1 MALVDGDINLSSQQ
15 FIDEQPV
22 EGLDSAASTQDEIAK
37 ELQDL
42 AEKQRDLLITKKAP
56 TQDEIAK
63 KARDLAEKQR
73 HLSSQSDLSES
84 QNSINKKE
92 SKSDNLVH
100 LKKVVVK
107 NNTFE
112 VLHFPTDLTQF
123 PNVFVKMEFYDRKK
137 KYNVSKGEP
146 IDPPDTIIYLPFPD
160 SEGFLQRQFQM
171 SWNYNELGLP
181 GEFAKRN
188 TDHALDFFSNAGK
201 LEYSKAGDDFL
212 KIFSKGGFVGAMNT
226 FLEKTVLDTRQGSA
240 ARKAITQA
248 TGYEFA
254 PHKTLMFDGMIQQ
267 ETVLIDYTFTAKSI
281 NDARMLENISKTIMK
296 ASLPE
301 LKEEQFRNVIVKNYL
316 PDWLTF
322 DAIGPTIDN
331 TQPDVWV
338 SDEKTD
344 PDGTGNRQYFSS
356 TFDLP
361 KRLHLKIMKKSSY
374 KDKKEDAR
382 EAEELYSFPMGF
394 VITDVNL
401 EQSSGNNAGQHEE
414 LSMIKYVDP
423 TTGEVE
429 YFNQKFVILFS
440 VQEESVYTSERMIDY
455 TEKLKR

>member
-1 MALVDGDINLSSQQ
+1 MYINQNNYSDKSS
-15 FIDEQPV
+15 
-22 EGLDSAASTQDEIAK
+22 GSLN
-37 ELQDL
+37 
-42 AEKQRDLLITKKAP
+42 
-56 TQDEIAK
+56 
-63 KARDLAEKQR
+63 
-73 HLSSQSDLSES
+73 ES
-84 QNSINKKE
+84 
-92 SKSDNLVH
+92 
-100 LKKVVVK
+100 
-107 NNTFE
+107 F
-112 VLHFPTDLTQF
+112 LHFPSNTTQF

-146 IDPPDTIIYLPFPD
+146 VDPPDTIIYLPFPE
-160 SEGFLQRQFQM
+160 SEGFLQRQLQM
-171 SWNYNELGLP
+171 SWNYNELGIS

-188 TDHALDFFSNAGK
+188 TDNLLNSIQNAGRTN
-201 LEYSKAGDDFL
+201 YAQAGDDL
-212 KIFSKGGFVGAMNT
+212 SKLFSKGGFVGAMNA
-226 FLEKTVLDTRQGSA
+226 FLERTVLDTREGSA
-240 ARKAITQA
+240 ARKAVTQA
-248 TGYEFA
+248 TGYGFA

-267 ETVLIDYTFTAKSI
+267 ETVLIDYTFTAKNI
-281 NDARMLENISKTIMK
+281 NDARMLEKISKTIMK

-301 LKEEQFRNVIVKNYL
+301 LKEEQFRNVIVKNYVSEAIT
-316 PDWLTF
+316 PDVLR
-322 DAIGPTIDN
+322 
-331 TQPDVWV
+331 DVWV

-374 KDKKEDAR
+374 EDKKEDAR

-401 EQSSGNNAGQHEE
+401 EQSSGNNAGQKEE

-429 YFNQKFVILFS
+429 YFNQKFVIIFS

-455 TEKLKR
+455 TEKLRR